1 MAAMAQ
7 FEEFAHLRQEIQK
20 LIIYSTVETVMYIDR
35 ANLWT
40 TDSWTPRDIKVFG
53 YAVAVREGMNI
64 ICLCH
69 TRDSEEWPEPDQ
81 RVTMELRGPGLICLH
96 PTPDLDS
103 RWQALIITERSPL
116 SLEETA
122 LISMGFHYIR
132 RESDVEKWEHD
143 DWRIKRAH
151 GIYVQPLAQFKLT
164 LAQKVLLMYN
174 TTGMHR
180 HSCISMFRDDIGH
193 VSQALFSQIPYYQ
206 AFDWDFVV
214 DHQDRHSWFELQ
226 LVHMIDSQY
235 WKSVLCSHGI
245 FDFQNMWVEHGYYMD
260 SESENCGSGPDYNS
274 ELVPRVLST
283 WES

>member
-40 TDSWTPRDIKVFG
+40 TDSCTPRDIKVFG

-103 RWQALIITERSPL
+103 RWQ
-116 SLEETA
+116 
-122 LISMGFHYIR
+122 
-132 RESDVEKWEHD
+132 
-143 DWRIKRAH
+143 
-151 GIYVQPLAQFKLT
+151 LA
-164 LAQKVLLMYN
+164 
-174 TTGMHR
+174 
-180 HSCISMFRDDIGH
+180 SI
-193 VSQALFSQIPYYQ
+193 
-206 AFDWDFVV
+206 
-214 DHQDRHSWFELQ
+214 
-226 LVHMIDSQY
+226 
-235 WKSVLCSHGI
+235 
-245 FDFQNMWVEHGYYMD
+245 
-260 SESENCGSGPDYNS
+260 DYNGEKPS
-274 ELVPRVLST
+274 QSRRDCPYQYGFSLHQEGI
-283 WES
+283 